1 MKPKEYKEEH
11 KPLNKNLIHRNA
23 DDWARQNIE
32 LLFEDVYNWVEQSIE
47 TIDFS
52 DPITKKMCKD
62 LNLLWDN
69 KKIFLLFLMQFE
81 DGKPNFRTDLFD
93 PVTAVNNAIV
103 GLHPS
108 KIKSFD
114 IEFMNI
120 LIGHVE
126 KIAHRINSLGGDSD
140 PEQIITRV
148 KSLFW
153 GL

>member
-1 MKPKEYKEEH
+1 MRPKEYKEEH

-52 DPITKKMCKD
+52 DPITNKMCKD

-69 KKIFLLFLMQFE
+69 KKIFLLFLTQFE
-81 DGKPNFRTDLFD
+81 DFRTDLFD
-93 PVTAVNNAIV
+93 PVTAVNNAYA

-126 KIAHRINSLGGDSD
+126 KIAHRINSLGGNSD